1 MRIRRDKLRQISS
14 SHLIRAL
21 AEGTGG
27 FGCSRC
33 GARMFVRYAS
43 GLCPRCWN
51 GVARD
56 ASGEE
61 HHLVEFALSV
71 VGRGG
76 EAPAD

>member
-21 AEGTGG
+21 AADAGA
-27 FGCSRC
+27 FGCTRC

-51 GVARD
+51 GVAPD
-56 ASGEE
+56 QHGEE
-61 HHLVEFALSV
+61 RHLVEAALAV
-71 VGRGG
+71 VGRTGPVG
-76 EAPAD
+76 LD